1 MIEILEHTDQSLFL
15 FFNSHHSP
23 FWDNLMWLISAKYTW
38 IPLYLLLVFIVVK
51 KEKRKAWLVVLLVA
65 LTITLSDQIS
75 VWIKNTVARYRP
87 CHNLLL
93 QNMVHL
99 VKNHCGGQY
108 GFVSSHSANSFALAA
123 FFYFSYRR
131 KIWLWLFVWAAIV
144 AYSRIYLGVHYP
156 ADILAG
162 GLLGIIIGYL
172 TARVK
177 NILFFHTGAP
187 PNTPQ

>member
-1 MIEILEHTDQSLFL
+1 MIDAIKQIDTSLFL

-23 FWDNLMWLISAKYTW
+23 FWDNIMWLISSKYTW
-38 IPLYLLLVFIVVK
+38 IPLYLFLVFIIIK
-51 KEKRKAWLVVLLVA
+51 KEKRKVWLVLLLIA

-75 VWIKNTVARYRP
+75 VFIKNTVARYRP
-87 CHNLLL
+87 CHNLYL
-93 QNMVHL
+93 QHIVHL

-131 KIWLWLFVWAAIV
+131 KIWLWMFLWATIV

-156 ADILAG
+156 ADIIAG
-162 GLLGIIIGYL
+162 GLLGITIGYL
-172 TARVK
+172 MATAK
-177 NILFFHTGAP
+177 NTLTSLSQNHS
-187 PNTPQ
+187 